1 MRPLLRA
8 DARPIKDEWKIK
20 PYFGVFPRV
29 LSALRT
35 NHHKSEYLELKIY
48 MEESFRGKTLTEQLR
63 AHMFQRE
70 QNSKYYLEFCEAIE
84 KDKCYS

>member
-29 LSALRT
+29 FSALKNKTKRLRFGT
-35 NHHKSEYLELKIY
+35 HDIY
-48 MEESFRGKTLTEQLR
+48 IEESTRGNKTGR
-63 AHMFQRE
+63 IKIF
-70 QNSKYYLEFCEAIE
+70 
-84 KDKCYS
+84 